1 MSWSKSNYED
11 ENPFAEPNE
20 ADVRLYDAKAP
31 LTTNQFNNGDKPLW
45 LQQESNSQTSAS
57 SPFSSSSSQRPPKAA
72 ETLPTTSSRPSSS
85 NDTSEM
91 DP

>member
-20 ADVRLYDAKAP
+20 AETRLYDAKAP

-45 LQQESNSQTSAS
+45 LQQDLNSQAGV
-57 SPFSSSSSQRPPKAA
+57 SPQFSSSSSQRPPKAV

-85 NDTSEM
+85 NDASEM

>member
-20 ADVRLYDAKAP
+20 ADIRLYEAKVP

-45 LQQESNSQTSAS
+45 LQQESS
-57 SPFSSSSSQRPPKAA
+57 SLTGGSSTFSSSSSQRPPKAA
-72 ETLPTTSSRPSSS
+72 ETLPTMSTRPSTS
-85 NDTSEM
+85 NDATEI